1 MYGIFLIIEAV
12 RQIRGEAGA
21 RQVAGAHLGLV
32 HGNGG
37 TFSSQVTAVLG
48 DDSTL

>member
-21 RQVAGAHLGLV
+21 RQVADAHLGLV

-37 TFSSQVTAVLG
+37 TFASQVTAVLG